1 MKTIIAGGR
10 NYVLTVG
17 DAKWLDGLRITL
29 PITEVVCGEATGADA
44 GGKKWALARGIP
56 VKCFPADWPQF
67 GKRAGPIRN
76 EQMAEYA
83 EGLIAFPGGQGTAD
97 MIRRANA
104 KGCMVVLREK

>member
-10 NYVLTVG
+10 NYVFTVR
-17 DAKWLDGLRITL
+17 DAKWLDALRISM

-44 GGKKWALARGIP
+44 GGKKWARARGVP
-56 VKCFPADWPQF
+56 VKSFPADWAQF
-67 GKRAGPIRN
+67 GKRAGLIRN

-83 EGLIAFPGGQGTAD
+83 EGLVAFPGGAGTAD

-104 KGCMVVLREK
+104 HGCMVVVR